1 MKYGKSSPTISAKPD
16 GVGAASQRSIRK
28 GRSAATEGTS
38 SIHADYGEVESA
50 IHKAKTRFGR
60 KSPKAIIAATG
71 NANHKV
77 EKGSPTPT
85 PDLVTDTSSK

>member
-1 MKYGKSSPTISAKPD
+1 LGWVSALD
-16 GVGAASQRSIRK
+16 LEGRTTGLLT
-28 GRSAATEGTS
+28 RSAATEGTS

-60 KSPKAIIAATG
+60 KSPKAIIPATG